1 MYSFYPI
8 AAAVVVLTMNFT
20 STSSSPSPPGS
31 EPRSYT
37 DACWPDVDITKNASS
52 NNNLDLP
59 LQETIAYFPEGDIC
73 DIKTEKMSVEDA
85 FNDAKQFA
93 RDQISALSYKELK
106 IKSLDDN
113 ADKSIE
119 SILNDCRNKTL
130 SLIDRG
136 FINPNVEVLAECRLG
151 EIIKFFDEFNIKA
164 LDFFINNLYRLNVK
178 IPDIVESKR
187 KQRRIINRLDRAS

>member
-1 MYSFYPI
+1 MYSFYPV

-20 STSSSPSPPGS
+20 STSSSPSPSGS

-73 DIKTEKMSVEDA
+73 DSKTKKMSVEDD

-93 RDQISALSYKELK
+93 RDQIGALSYKELK
-106 IKSLDDN
+106 IKSLGDN

-136 FINPNVEVLAECRLG
+136 LINPNVEVLAECRIG
-151 EIIKFFDEFNIKA
+151 EIIKLIECKDPR
-164 LDFFINNLYRLNVK
+164 YR
-178 IPDIVESKR
+178 
-187 KQRRIINRLDRAS
+187 